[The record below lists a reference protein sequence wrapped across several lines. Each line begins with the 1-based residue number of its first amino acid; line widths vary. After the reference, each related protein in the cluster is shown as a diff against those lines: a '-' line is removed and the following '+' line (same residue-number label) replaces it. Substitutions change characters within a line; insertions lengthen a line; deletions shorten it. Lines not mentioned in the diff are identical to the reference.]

1 MFEAA
6 GEIRDHR
13 KQIGYFEAQKLL
25 RARQSELT
33 DGLRTTLVGNWTKL
47 GRYRTPDVDR
57 EATAEDEL
65 SLVDD
70 QEFEDWLARSEL
82 ITRAESRSIRRL
94 RLLEQRLSHLVGEA
108 VDEVTDPLSPAAV
121 CTEFAL
127 ELRRVGLDHGPS
139 QVIYP
144 VFGRAVLEHIALL
157 YDALNAQLRSKG
169 VLPDLEQQKPE
180 IRRLGQRTAP
190 TPRRGGNDQTATDVG
205 ETDHPGDGGTPST
218 APSGPGRPT
227 FGGLY
232 SGLRD
237 LMGFARRL
245 NTRSGTTAEQ
255 SAGVSAAAAP
265 GPAFETGEILGAV
278 DQLQSQSPP
287 PARGRAATLKERL
300 VNVLRSTDGGEDK
313 HLAPDQLETVD
324 VVDQWFG
331 ELEDGRAGAAF
342 LKRWAGRLAVLALR
356 VQLQD
361 QGFLDNREH
370 PIHKLID
377 GLDEAGAVM
386 ADAPTKERASMQ
398 SALDKLVEQAVSEF
412 REDPKVLQAIATE
425 VRRMLEKPLRVRKAN
440 LERVRQTNEGHDK
453 IERAEQEVKAELDH
467 RLGGQRIPRLLMDL
481 LDGGWRRVLV
491 LKHLREGADGPGWKK
506 AIGLLDDLRAT
517 LGRHDSDGLSA
528 SQVRDLLKTV
538 ETELAQISQS
548 PRQVQE
554 LISQLRAQLDPAAE
568 SRPELTWIEVPAPA
582 PRGTPTAVSQQALGQ
597 VKLLRIGDWV
607 MFKNEDKPRALRLS
621 WINHDKSRFVF
632 TDAVGRQ
639 AATQSDVQLAQLLD
653 DSAAEWGSNRDEPV
667 SERRWQEMMVDINK
681 QLVQHATHD
690 PLTQTLNRKALE
702 RRLRQALEHPPSDG
716 GKHVLCI
723 FALDGFKLVN
733 TNFGHGAG
741 DQVLKAVGQMLLEG
755 AGRRGF
761 VARVG
766 GDEFAVLL
774 IKSDPV
780 EGEEFAEAQR
790 RAIGERAFPVDNDH
804 VNIACSV
811 GVVAFSRETHSFSEL
826 LKDGDGACFAAKS
839 AGGNRIHVLRP
850 GDKEVSHLRQSMSQ
864 ASRVDRALE
873 QNMLAL
879 RCHRIIP
886 LSGDASARPLYEVL
900 ISMKDHDS
908 EVIRPQDFIPAAER
922 FGRMPAV
929 DRWVV
934 REALAWCRHN
944 PERIESIDALT
955 INLSGQSL
963 NDPGFLDFLAE
974 QFEQSGVPPF
984 KICFEVTETAAVA
997 NLANAADLIREV
1009 KQLGCRFALDDFGS
1023 GLSSY
1028 SYLKNLPADY
1038 LKIDGEFIRDL
1049 DRDTTDYAMVKSIND
1064 LAHHLGKQTVA
1075 EYVESERVLSRL
1087 KELGVD
1093 YAQGFGIERPIPL
1106 DDLGISSLSRVRY

>member
-1 MFEAA
+1 
-6 GEIRDHR
+6 
-13 KQIGYFEAQKLL
+13 
-25 RARQSELT
+25 
-33 DGLRTTLVGNWTKL
+33 
-47 GRYRTPDVDR
+47 
-57 EATAEDEL
+57 
-65 SLVDD
+65 
-70 QEFEDWLARSEL
+70 
-82 ITRAESRSIRRL
+82 
-94 RLLEQRLSHLVGEA
+94 
-108 VDEVTDPLSPAAV
+108 
-121 CTEFAL
+121 
-127 ELRRVGLDHGPS
+127 
-139 QVIYP
+139 
-144 VFGRAVLEHIALL
+144 
-157 YDALNAQLRSKG
+157 
-169 VLPDLEQQKPE
+169 
-180 IRRLGQRTAP
+180 
-190 TPRRGGNDQTATDVG
+190 
-205 ETDHPGDGGTPST
+205 
-218 APSGPGRPT
+218 
-227 FGGLY
+227 
-232 SGLRD
+232 
-237 LMGFARRL
+237 
-245 NTRSGTTAEQ
+245 
-255 SAGVSAAAAP
+255 
-265 GPAFETGEILGAV
+265 
-278 DQLQSQSPP
+278 
-287 PARGRAATLKERL
+287 
-300 VNVLRSTDGGEDK
+300 
-313 HLAPDQLETVD
+313 
-324 VVDQWFG
+324 
-331 ELEDGRAGAAF
+331 
-342 LKRWAGRLAVLALR
+342 
-356 VQLQD
+356 
-361 QGFLDNREH
+361 
-370 PIHKLID
+370 
-377 GLDEAGAVM
+377 
-386 ADAPTKERASMQ
+386 
-398 SALDKLVEQAVSEF
+398 
-412 REDPKVLQAIATE
+412 
-425 VRRMLEKPLRVRKAN
+425 
-440 LERVRQTNEGHDK
+440 
-453 IERAEQEVKAELDH
+453 
-467 RLGGQRIPRLLMDL
+467 MDL

-491 LKHLREGADGPGWKK
+491 LKHLREGANGPGWKK

-582 PRGTPTAVSQQALGQ
+582 PRAAPTAVSQQALGQ

-639 AATQSDVQLAQLLD
+639 AATQSDLQLAQLLD
-653 DSAAEWGSNRDEPV
+653 DSTAEWGSNRDEPV

-733 TNFGHGAG
+733 TNFGHSAG
-741 DQVLKAVGQMLLEG
+741 DQVLKAVGRMLLEG

-761 VARVG
+761 VARLG

-790 RAIGERAFPVDNDH
+790 RAIGERSFPVDDDH
-804 VNIACSV
+804 VSVACSV
-811 GVVAFSRETHSFSEL
+811 GVVAFSRETHSFEEL

-839 AGGNRIHVLRP
+839 AGGNRIHVLQP
-850 GDKEVSHLRQSMSQ
+850 GDKEVNHLRKSMSQ

-873 QNMLAL
+873 QDMLAL

-900 ISMKDHDS
+900 ITMKDRDS

-934 REALAWCRHN
+934 RQALAWCRHN
-944 PERIESIDALT
+944 PGRVESIDALT

-974 QFEQSGVPPF
+974 QFEHSGVPPF

-997 NLANAADLIREV
+997 NLAKAADLIREV

-1064 LAHHLGKQTVA
+1064 LAHHLGKKTVA
-1075 EYVESERVLSRL
+1075 EYVESDRVLNRL

-1106 DDLGISSLSRVRY
+1106 DDLGIANVRRVRS